1 MSQGMQ
7 RRRRQGL
14 RRTRNNGWSTA
25 LLPLR
30 RVVSIPVGLSSKE
43 LARRRSLANGSRSQP
58 ADTRPF
64 NSPLA
69 TDGDTLGGAAVVAT
83 PSYEARIP
91 SDVNVLRDE
100 VQQLHEEISEPPP
113 SYTSGAA

>member
-1 MSQGMQ
+1 MSQGTQVAVTPFNLTGSTLIDVAPPKAGPQTDSQQ
-7 RRRRQGL
+7 R
-14 RRTRNNGWSTA
+14 
-25 LLPLR
+25 
-30 RVVSIPVGLSSKE
+30 KE